1 MKLVDIEKIIEE
13 LKTQSKIYEEEGKE
27 WKDEPTLSMWNAY
40 DVIIDKLETDSV
52 TFDIDNILKSS
63 DKTAIESRGKEYQA
77 ALEMACK
84 QLTERPEAL
93 QAVLVQYDNL
103 VKQANGGCENMELPY
118 WCYGFCGKD

>member
-13 LKTQSKIYEEEGKE
+13 LKTQSKIYEEEAKE
-27 WKDEPTLSMWNAY
+27 WNDNPTLFMSCAY
-40 DVIIDKLETDSV
+40 NEIIDKLGSDSV
-52 TFDIDNILKSS
+52 TFDIDSILKAS

-84 QLTERPEAL
+84 QLIERPEAL

>member
-13 LKTQSKIYEEEGKE
+13 LKKQSKIYEEEGRIQN
-27 WKDEPTLSMWNAY
+27 DESILSTSCAY
-40 DVIIDKLETDSV
+40 DEIIGKLESDSV
-52 TFDIDNILKSS
+52 TFDIDNVLKTS
-63 DKTAIESRGKEYQA
+63 DKTAIESKGKEYQA

-103 VKQANGGCENMELPY
+103 VKQANGGCKDMELPY
-118 WCYGFCGKD
+118 WCYGFCRKD